1 MREEGEEEEDMT
13 IEKEEEE
20 EEEDMRIEKDLKVAM
35 KMLSDVEVTVMVE
48 AGS

>member
-13 IEKEEEE
+13 IEKEE